1 MSADAHEDAEN
12 PQPSG
17 YQLKDVE
24 RLLAED
30 DRTSELQI
38 QLTMTGGQLVVR
50 GRVASQ
56 ERIERVLQIVREQ
69 CPDVP
74 LVDELEADEETLSK
88 VPADSEEIS

>member
-1 MSADAHEDAEN
+1 MSADEAAEN

-38 QLTMTGGQLVVR
+38 HLTVTAGQLVVR

-69 CPDVP
+69 CPDMP
-74 LVDELEADEETLSK
+74 LVDELEADEETLST
-88 VPADSEEIS
+88 VPTGSEEIS

>member
-74 LVDELEADEETLSK
+74 LVDELEAGEETLSK

>member
-1 MSADAHEDAEN
+1 MSAGRDAAQN
-12 PQPSG
+12 PQPTG

-38 QLTMTGGQLVVR
+38 RLTMTAGQLVVR
-50 GRVASQ
+50 GRVASL
-56 ERIERVLQIVREQ
+56 ERIERVLQIIREQ

-74 LVDELEADEETLSK
+74 LVDELEADEETLAK
-88 VPADSEEIS
+88 VPGPSEEIS